1 MKCHL
6 CGSED
11 LKYRQGSVRDN
22 KDLKILECNE
32 CGLVFL
38 SSFSHIT
45 NQFYEESNMS
55 CFDVQ
60 EWLNNTSIDD
70 CRRFELIKERL
81 VNKDILDFGSG
92 AGGFLIYAK
101 KVAKSVTGIELDK
114 QVKQHYDNNK
124 IILLQDTENLKK
136 ESYDI
141 ITLFH
146 VLEHLEQPLKY
157 LEELL
162 HSLRIGGQI
171 IIEIPN
177 ANDALLTIYENIG
190 FQNFTYWSPHLFLY
204 NDKNIRL
211 LLKPLSHIVRIDF
224 IKYIQRYPLSNHL
237 YWLSKN
243 KPGGHKVWSFI
254 DSTELNKAY
263 ESQLASMGLT
273 DTLLIQITK
282 L

>member
-6 CGSED
+6 CGSHD

-45 NQFYEESNMS
+45 NQFYEESKMS
-55 CFDVQ
+55 NFDIQ
-60 EWLNNTSIDD
+60 EWLKNTSVDD
-70 CRRFELIKERL
+70 CRRFDLLKERL
-81 VNKDILDFGSG
+81 VNKDVLDFGSG
-92 AGGFLIYAK
+92 VGGFLIHAK
-101 KVAKSVTGIELDK
+101 EVAKSVTGIEIDK
-114 QVKQHYDNNK
+114 QVAQHYHDNN
-124 IILLQDTENLKK
+124 IELAHDIQNLME

-146 VLEHLEQPLKY
+146 VLEHLEQPIEY
-157 LEELL
+157 LEKLSRLL
-162 HSLRIGGQI
+162 KSGGQF
-171 IIEIPN
+171 IIEVPN
-177 ANDALLTIYENIG
+177 SNDALLTIYENVG

-211 LLKPLSHIVRIDF
+211 LLRPLSHIVKIDF

-254 DSTELNKAY
+254 DSIELNKAY

-273 DTLLIQITK
+273 DTVLIQITK